1 TAGLF
6 RAVPTS
12 VVPAEDQG
20 VFFASV
26 RLPDAAALSRSEE
39 VSDRVARIAMD
50 NPHVE
55 DVVQLVGFDLL
66 GGGLNSATATLFLG
80 LRHWDERTAPDAH
93 VESLIGW
100 FFGRTA
106 AIREAIVLAFNPPAI
121 PGLGA
126 TGGFEAHVQSR
137 GGADSAEVAQA
148 TQKLV
153 DAASR
158 RPELTGV
165 ATQFRPEV
173 PQLYVDVDR
182 DRAKAYGVPLN
193 HIFDSLQTVLGA

>member
-1 TAGLF
+1 
-6 RAVPTS
+6 
-12 VVPAEDQG
+12 
-20 VFFASV
+20 
-26 RLPDAAALSRSEE
+26 
-39 VSDRVARIAMD
+39 
-50 NPHVE
+50 
-55 DVVQLVGFDLL
+55 
-66 GGGLNSATATLFLG
+66 
-80 LRHWDERTAPDAH
+80 
-93 VESLIGW
+93 
-100 FFGRTA
+100 FGRTA

-193 HIFDSLQTVLGA
+193 HIFDSLQTVLGALYVNDFNAFGRTYRVQLQAEAPYRSQPEDIGRIYVRSASGAMIPLASMITVHRVTGAGQVERFN